1 MSMSTR
7 IRIQQQDF
15 DLAEEYQLLR
25 QSDSAVGAVVTFSGL
40 VRDFELVSELGSE
53 LDRGVDRGVD
63 RQDQSSTKNPIDL
76 LSLQHYPGM
85 TESLLE
91 TIVEQANQRWNL
103 IATTVIHRVGDL
115 VPKDQIVL
123 VGVASQHRTD
133 AFEAAQFLM
142 DYLKTQATFWKS
154 VRRNGEQQ
162 WIESKAS
169 DQQAAARW
177 DGSDDK

>member
-1 MSMSTR
+1 MTDR

-40 VRDFELVSELGSE
+40 VRDFEIDLEI
-53 LDRGVDRGVD
+53 DREIDSKG
-63 RQDQSSTKNPIDL
+63 QSSTKSSIDL

-91 TIVEQANQRWNL
+91 AIVEQANQRWNL

-115 VPKDQIVL
+115 APKDQIVL
-123 VGVASQHRTD
+123 VGVASQHRAE

-162 WIESKAS
+162 WIESKTS

-177 DGSDDK
+177 DGSGDE

>member
-1 MSMSTR
+1 MTDR
-7 IRIQQQDF
+7 IRIQEQDF

-25 QSDSAVGAVVTFSGL
+25 QTDSAVGAVVTFSGL
-40 VRDFELVSELGSE
+40 VRDFELGSE
-53 LDRGVDRGVD
+53 ERREADTQG
-63 RQDQSSTKNPIDL
+63 QSATKNPIDI

-91 TIVEQANQRWNL
+91 AIVEQANQRWNL

-115 VPKDQIVL
+115 SPKEQIVL
-123 VGVASQHRTD
+123 VGVASQHRAD

-177 DGSDDK
+177 DGSENE

>member
-1 MSMSTR
+1 MTTR
-7 IRIQQQDF
+7 ISIQQQDF

-40 VRDFELVSELGSE
+40 VRDFEVDPEVDSE
-53 LDRGVDRGVD
+53 VDS
-63 RQDQSSTKNPIDL
+63 QDQSLTKSAIDL

-91 TIVEQANQRWNL
+91 AIVEQANQRWNL

-115 VPKDQIVL
+115 APKDQIVL
-123 VGVASQHRTD
+123 VGVASQHRAE

-177 DGSDDK
+177 DGSDNG

>member
-1 MSMSTR
+1 MTVR

-25 QSDSAVGAVVTFSGL
+25 QTDSTVGAVVTFAGL
-40 VRDFELVSELGSE
+40 VRDFELASEKGNE
-53 LDRGVDRGVD
+53 ADPQGQPGIGDC
-63 RQDQSSTKNPIDL
+63 IDL

-91 TIVEQANQRWNL
+91 AIVEQANERWNL

-115 VPKDQIVL
+115 SPKDQIVL
-123 VGVASQHRTD
+123 VGVASRHRAD

-154 VRRNGEQQ
+154 VRRNGERQ

-177 DGSDDK
+177 DGSSNE

>member
-1 MSMSTR
+1 MTTR

-15 DLAEEYQLLR
+15 DLAEEYELLR
-25 QSDSAVGAVVTFSGL
+25 QTDSAVGAVVTFSGL
-40 VRDFELVSELGSE
+40 VRDFEVSAEGTDS
-53 LDRGVDRGVD
+53 VA
-63 RQDQSSTKNPIDL
+63 SSIDS
-76 LSLQHYPGM
+76 LSLQHYTGM

-91 TIVEQANQRWNL
+91 KIVEQANQRWNL

-115 VPKDQIVL
+115 APREQIVL
-123 VGVASQHRTD
+123 VGVASQHRAD

-177 DGSDDK
+177 DGSADE

>member
-1 MSMSTR
+1 MTDR

-25 QSDSAVGAVVTFSGL
+25 QADSAVGAVVTFSGL
-40 VRDFELVSELGSE
+40 VRDFEVTTEGTDLVENS
-53 LDRGVDRGVD
+53 
-63 RQDQSSTKNPIDL
+63 IDF

-85 TESLLE
+85 TETLLE
-91 TIVEQANQRWNL
+91 TIVERANQRWNL

-115 VPKDQIVL
+115 APQDQIVL

-177 DGSDDK
+177 DGSGDE

>member
-1 MSMSTR
+1 MTTL
-7 IRIQQQDF
+7 IRIQPQDF
-15 DLAEEYQLLR
+15 DLAEEYQRLR
-25 QSDSAVGAVVTFSGL
+25 QADSAVGAVVTFSGL
-40 VRDFELVSELGSE
+40 VRDFEIDADGSE
-53 LDRGVDRGVD
+53 
-63 RQDQSSTKNPIDL
+63 SIDS

-91 TIVEQANQRWNL
+91 KIVVEANSRWNL

-115 VPKDQIVL
+115 APKDQIVL
-123 VGVASQHRTD
+123 VGVASQHRAD

-154 VRRNGEQQ
+154 VKRNGEQQ
-162 WIESKAS
+162 WIESKDS

-177 DGSDDK
+177 DSSADE

>member
-1 MSMSTR
+1 MTVR

-25 QSDSAVGAVVTFSGL
+25 QTDSAVGAVVTFTGL
-40 VRDFELVSELGSE
+40 VRDFELVSEE
-53 LDRGVDRGVD
+53 DRKADSQG
-63 RQDQSSTKNPIDL
+63 QPSAKHSIDL

-91 TIVEQANQRWNL
+91 AIVEQANQRWNL

-115 VPKDQIVL
+115 APKDQIVL
-123 VGVASQHRTD
+123 VGVASQHRAD

-177 DGSDDK
+177 DSSDDE

>member
-1 MSMSTR
+1 MTDR
-7 IRIQQQDF
+7 IRIQEQDF

-25 QSDSAVGAVVTFSGL
+25 QTDSAVGAVVTFSGL
-40 VRDFELVSELGSE
+40 VRDFEVSAEGAGS
-53 LDRGVDRGVD
+53 VMN
-63 RQDQSSTKNPIDL
+63 SIDS

-91 TIVEQANQRWNL
+91 KIVEQANQRWNL

-115 VPKDQIVL
+115 APKDQIVL
-123 VGVASQHRTD
+123 VGVASQHRAD

-154 VRRNGEQQ
+154 VKRNGEQQ
-162 WIESKAS
+162 WIESKVS

>member
-1 MSMSTR
+1 MTDR
-7 IRIQQQDF
+7 IRIQEQDF
-15 DLAEEYQLLR
+15 DLAKEYQLLR
-25 QSDSAVGAVVTFSGL
+25 QTDSAVGAVVIFTGL
-40 VRDFELVSELGSE
+40 VRDFELGPEE
-53 LDRGVDRGVD
+53 DRKADSQG
-63 RQDQSSTKNPIDL
+63 QPLAKYSIDL

-91 TIVEQANQRWNL
+91 AIVEQAHQRWNL

-115 VPKDQIVL
+115 APKDQIVL
-123 VGVASQHRTD
+123 VGVASQHRAD

-177 DGSDDK
+177 DGSGDE

>member
-1 MSMSTR
+1 MIDR
-7 IRIQQQDF
+7 IRIQEQDF

-25 QSDSAVGAVVTFSGL
+25 QTDSAVGAVVTFTGL
-40 VRDFELVSELGSE
+40 VRDFELVSEE
-53 LDRGVDRGVD
+53 DRKADSQG
-63 RQDQSSTKNPIDL
+63 QPSAKHSIDL
-76 LSLQHYPGM
+76 LSLQYYPGM

-91 TIVEQANQRWNL
+91 AIVEQANQRWNL

-115 VPKDQIVL
+115 SPKEQIVL
-123 VGVASQHRTD
+123 VGVASQHRAD

-177 DGSDDK
+177 DGSDNE

>member
-1 MSMSTR
+1 MTVR

-25 QSDSAVGAVVTFSGL
+25 QTDSVVGAVVTFAGL
-40 VRDFELVSELGSE
+40 VRDFEVSAEGYDSLANS
-53 LDRGVDRGVD
+53 
-63 RQDQSSTKNPIDL
+63 IDS

-91 TIVEQANQRWNL
+91 KIVEQANERWNL

-115 VPKDQIVL
+115 APREQIVL
-123 VGVASQHRTD
+123 VGVASQHRAD

-154 VRRNGEQQ
+154 VSRNGEQR

-169 DQQAAARW
+169 DQHAARRW
-177 DGSDDK
+177 ERAADE

>member
-1 MSMSTR
+1 MTTR

-25 QSDSAVGAVVTFSGL
+25 QSESAVGAVVTFCGL
-40 VRDFELVSELGSE
+40 VRDFELN
-53 LDRGVDRGVD
+53 VDGAE
-63 RQDQSSTKNPIDL
+63 SIDSL
-76 LSLQHYPGM
+76 NLQHYPGM

-91 TIVEQANQRWNL
+91 SIVEEANQRWDL
-103 IATTVIHRVGDL
+103 IAITVIHRVGNL
-115 VPKDQIVL
+115 APSEQIVL
-123 VGVASQHRTD
+123 VGVASQHRAD
-133 AFEAAQFLM
+133 AFESAQFLM

-154 VRRNGEQQ
+154 VTGNGKQQ

-177 DGSDDK
+177 DGSGDE

>member
-1 MSMSTR
+1 MTDR

-25 QSDSAVGAVVTFSGL
+25 QTDSAVGAVVTFTGL
-40 VRDFELVSELGSE
+40 VRDFEIGSQVGTQVGTE
-53 LDRGVDRGVD
+53 ADPQG
-63 RQDQSSTKNPIDL
+63 QSSTKNPIDI

-91 TIVEQANQRWNL
+91 TIVDQANQRWNL

-115 VPKDQIVL
+115 APKDQIVL
-123 VGVASQHRTD
+123 VGVASQHRAD

-177 DGSDDK
+177 DSSDDT

>member
-1 MSMSTR
+1 MTDR
-7 IRIQQQDF
+7 IRIQEQDF

-25 QSDSAVGAVVTFSGL
+25 QTDSAVGAVVTFSGL
-40 VRDFELVSELGSE
+40 VRDFELVSEEDWKADSQGQPSA
-53 LDRGVDRGVD
+53 
-63 RQDQSSTKNPIDL
+63 KNPIDI

-91 TIVEQANQRWNL
+91 AIVEQANQRWNL

-115 VPKDQIVL
+115 SPKEQIVL
-123 VGVASQHRTD
+123 VGVASQHRAD

-162 WIESKAS
+162 WIESKVS

-177 DGSDDK
+177 DGSENE

>member
-1 MSMSTR
+1 MTDR

-40 VRDFELVSELGSE
+40 VRDFEIGSDE
-53 LDRGVDRGVD
+53 DRKADPEGR
-63 RQDQSSTKNPIDL
+63 SSTKNSIDL

-115 VPKDQIVL
+115 APMEQIVL
-123 VGVASQHRTD
+123 VGVASQHRAD

-162 WIESKAS
+162 WIESKDS

-177 DGSDDK
+177 DSSDDE

>member
-1 MSMSTR
+1 MTTR

-15 DLAEEYQLLR
+15 DLAEEYELLR
-25 QSDSAVGAVVTFSGL
+25 QTDSAVGAVVTFSGL
-40 VRDFELVSELGSE
+40 VRDFEVSAEGTDS
-53 LDRGVDRGVD
+53 VA
-63 RQDQSSTKNPIDL
+63 SSIES

-91 TIVEQANQRWNL
+91 KIVEQANQRWNL

-115 VPKDQIVL
+115 APREQIVL
-123 VGVASQHRTD
+123 VGVASQHRAD

-177 DGSDDK
+177 DGSADE